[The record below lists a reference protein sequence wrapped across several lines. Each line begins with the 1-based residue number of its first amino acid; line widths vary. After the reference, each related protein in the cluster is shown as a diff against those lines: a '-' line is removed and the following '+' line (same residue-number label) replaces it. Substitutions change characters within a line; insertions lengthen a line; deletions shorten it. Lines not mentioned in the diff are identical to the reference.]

1 MINDVNTIYYQRL
14 PWGNGKIKKNTAVYS
29 DFNKGNNAWEF
40 SHAYNDEIAVGLGTP
55 MKSLYPHPEAFTT
68 NADGTIALQRS
79 WENPKLHFK
88 QGGKMNYLEYFKK
101 GGIHI
106 KKSHEGQFT
115 NYCGGKVTNECIV
128 RGKASKDPKVRKMA
142 TFAQNART
150 FKHQSGGRV
159 YFSSKYDP
167 IRLAKPTVLPTTDKT
182 SKTTVV
188 PTTVVYTPDTNFGGY
203 YLPGYTTGTVLS
215 SYIPTFTTDGMSTAM
230 QGLQTLMV
238 KYQLPVT
245 MTSGYRKDDKT
256 SNGSDS
262 KHASGNAMDIVPMKG
277 YSFEEIKS
285 MIRNTPEIFDYMKAN
300 GIGLFD
306 ETNQET
312 LAKTKGTGPHFH
324 IGTDKVALKFFE
336 V

>member
-1 MINDVNTIYYQRL
+1 MYNVFSTREIGVLKVVNL
-14 PWGNGKIKKNTAVYS
+14 MLTARQML
-29 DFNKGNNAWEF
+29 
-40 SHAYNDEIAVGLGTP
+40 I
-55 MKSLYPHPEAFTT
+55 
-68 NADGTIALQRS
+68 
-79 WENPKLHFK
+79 FK
-88 QGGKMNYLEYFKK
+88 
-101 GGIHI
+101 
-106 KKSHEGQFT
+106 
-115 NYCGGKVTNECIV
+115 CIV
-128 RGKASKDPKVRKMA
+128 EEFIENAEPVGSKA
-142 TFAQNART
+142 
-150 FKHQSGGRV
+150 
-159 YFSSKYDP
+159 
-167 IRLAKPTVLPTTDKT
+167 
-182 SKTTVV
+182 
-188 PTTVVYTPDTNFGGY
+188 
-203 YLPGYTTGTVLS
+203 
-215 SYIPTFTTDGMSTAM
+215 
-230 QGLQTLMV
+230 LMV

-306 ETNQET
+306 ETSQET